1 LDAARV
7 SLKKVEK
14 SKPVW
19 ARFMLQAPLG
29 MQATD
34 LQGLLVQQLNLEAQ
48 VLLSHPAEPLALC
61 PIRLS

>member
-1 LDAARV
+1 
-7 SLKKVEK
+7 
-14 SKPVW
+14 
-19 ARFMLQAPLG
+19 MLQAPLG